1 MTQKILIV
9 DDEPNN
15 LDVLNNCLDEI
26 KNIMKTLVK
35 LLVIFLIITVSVQVA
50 YSQIIDNIHFDKIE
64 TGFITNTFIQDSD
77 GFFWIGSNNGLYK
90 YGMIWIGTEDGLNKF
105 DRTRQTFTRYQKPF
119 IDSAIQTREGQLWFF
134 GRDGINT
141 FHPEQ
146 IKDNL
151 YQPPVFL
158 TSQTQG
164 GEAIETGKALERVE
178 AIQLDWQ
185 HNFFEFEVAALN
197 SCHPEHNQYR
207 YKLEGVD
214 HEWFDSGKLRQGR
227 YTGLAP
233 GEYTLRI
240 QGSNNDGVWSDKI
253 AELKVIITP
262 PWWQT
267 MWFQGSMLVLF
278 LGLLLGSYRW
288 RVHSIETHN
297 RELEIQVT
305 KRTSELRE
313 SQRAMRTLISNL
325 PGMAYRC
332 LNDRNWTMEF
342 ISDGCLV
349 LTGYRA
355 TAFTTDAEINL
366 GDIIHTNDREYV
378 WQAVQQ
384 ALQNK
389 KPFELTYRI
398 ISKTG
403 QLKWLWEQGEGVF
416 DQNGKLVA
424 IEGLINDISEHKQ
437 TEIALQQAKEAAET
451 ANQAKSTF
459 LASMSH
465 ELRTPL
471 NGILGYAQIL
481 QRDLSITTQQQHGLN
496 IIEQS
501 GNHLLNLINDV
512 LDLAKVESGKIELY
526 ETDFNLPSLLNSVS
540 EIINI
545 RAKQKGINFYL
556 ESADNLPNGVHGDE
570 RRLRQ
575 ILLNLLGNAT
585 KFTDQGSVTLK
596 VSVNEG
602 NHKGLPLRM
611 IYFKIEDTG
620 IGISPENIESIFK
633 PFKQVGE
640 QERQAKGTGLG
651 LAISKNLV
659 ELMGG
664 QLCVSSQIN
673 IGTQFW
679 FELALP
685 IINNYNV
692 AQVTQQQIIGIVG
705 SPPKILVVDDHLE
718 NQAVLVG
725 LLSPLGFK
733 IEQANNGREGLEKAI
748 LWQPDVIITDLI
760 MQKMDGFELIR
771 QLRQSPV
778 LKEKIIIATSAS
790 VYDADKKRSLTIGS
804 NAFLPKPIQI
814 ETLFEQ
820 LQHHL
825 NLTYVY
831 GNQVAETVEE
841 NSISQAMVFPPLE
854 EMKSLY
860 ELSLMGNVNKLKKQV
875 AILAES
881 DVKLKP
887 FVTQMQ
893 AFLKKYQVDELSE
906 WLEGEMTDD
915 SENFNR

>member
-1 MTQKILIV
+1 MNTIFKTILYFILLLAFTDAQSSLTV
-9 DDEPNN
+9 
-15 LDVLNNCLDEI
+15 VLTDA
-26 KNIMKTLVK
+26 
-35 LLVIFLIITVSVQVA
+35 Q
-50 YSQIIDNIHFDKIE
+50 DKYPL
-64 TGFITNTFIQDSD
+64 
-77 GFFWIGSNNGLYK
+77 GLYLEILEDPTAELTIK
-90 YGMIWIGTEDGLNKF
+90 DVTSPAYAAQFVPSLEENPNFGFTE
-105 DRTRQTFTRYQKPF
+105 
-119 IDSAIQTREGQLWFF
+119 SAIWVRFRLRNETTQTDEWRLEHGYA
-134 GRDGINT
+134 NT
-141 FHPEQ
+141 HHIHMYLPR
-146 IKDNL
+146 
-151 YQPPVFL
+151 
-158 TSQTQG
+158 S
-164 GEAIETGKALERVE
+164 
-178 AIQLDWQ
+178 
-185 HNFFEFEVAALN
+185 
-197 SCHPEHNQYR
+197 EHR
-207 YKLEGVD
+207 
-214 HEWFDSGKLRQGR
+214 F
-227 YTGLAP
+227 
-233 GEYTLRI
+233 
-240 QGSNNDGVWSDKI
+240 
-253 AELKVIITP
+253 
-262 PWWQT
+262 
-267 MWFQGSMLVLF
+267 
-278 LGLLLGSYRW
+278 
-288 RVHSIETHN
+288 
-297 RELEIQVT
+297 QVT
-305 KRTSELRE
+305 KTGILHPFDSRDIPSHRLVFKIPFPPGAEQIVYLRIKTESSLPIPLTLWHPETFAQQSRTELLMEGIFIGMLLIMAGYNLFIWFFMRE
-313 SQRAMRTLISNL
+313 KAYLYYVLFVLAAILFHFSIRGLAAQYLWPNQFWLNRYAVLFGGVGVIVFALKFATTFLETKIHAPHQHKVITLLLAIWGLILIQLPFVGYGLVSRQETLLAIVSFVLLIIS
-325 PGMAYRC
+325 GFTTWRK
-332 LNDRNWTMEF
+332 
-342 ISDGCLV
+342 
-349 LTGYRA
+349 GYRA
-355 TAFTTDAEINL
+355 ARYYLLAWTLLSIIGVVWGLTISGFFSNFILIKHGYQIGVVVLLLFLSLAL
-366 GDIIHTNDREYV
+366 GDRINIFKQERSAA
-378 WQAVQQ
+378 QAA
-384 ALQNK
+384 ALQASQENERLVREQNIILEQQVTERTA
-389 KPFELTYRI
+389 EL
-398 ISKTG
+398 S
-403 QLKWLWEQGEGVF
+403 
-416 DQNGKLVA
+416 
-424 IEGLINDISEHKQ
+424 
-437 TEIALQQAKEAAET
+437 QAKEQAET
-451 ANQAKSTF
+451 ANRAKSTF

-481 QRDLSITTQQQHGLN
+481 QRDPSITTQQQHGLN

-585 KFTDQGSVTLK
+585 KFTVQGCVTLK

-692 AQVTQQQIIGIVG
+692 AQVTQQQIIGVKG
-705 SPPKILVVDDHLE
+705 EPPKILVVDDHLE
-718 NQAVLVG
+718 NQAVLVD

-748 LWQPDVIITDLI
+748 KWQPDVIITDLI